1 MLEAGNPRLAGHR
14 SLDASISLATRRSM
28 PISRTEQQHRLR
40 AGAVRIDGMKRL
52 ADPAVVAYRST
63 RIRRAHG
70 AKEQPAME
78 YGAIDLHTK
87 HSQIRIVT
95 ADGTVIVERRIVTRP
110 DQFAAVFGGRDPMRI
125 LLESSTE
132 REWVATCLEDVGH
145 EVAVADPNFAAMYG
159 RRTRRIKTDRR
170 DVAALAEANAS
181 WPHVRADG

>member
-1 MLEAGNPRLAGHR
+1 
-14 SLDASISLATRRSM
+14 
-28 PISRTEQQHRLR
+28 
-40 AGAVRIDGMKRL
+40 
-52 ADPAVVAYRST
+52 
-63 RIRRAHG
+63 
-70 AKEQPAME
+70 
-78 YGAIDLHTK
+78 
-87 HSQIRIVT
+87 
-95 ADGTVIVERRIVTRP
+95 
-110 DQFAAVFGGRDPMRI
+110 MRI